1 MFDKNNNQI
10 QHNGNGDIHIDQ
22 SKNIF
27 VNYTD
32 KRNNNSSNDSSNEI
46 VYGGFLAIILAIILS
61 FSSTALDFTKNH
73 IVLLT
78 GIQILLLVL
87 VNLFVYF
94 KSKDIK
100 TLVTELIPSIFA
112 PISTVHAITQ
122 TPAQI
127 QQFLNQIKVPF
138 DKNNLG
144 DSTGVAIKNFFNA
157 VNQQDS
163 QSIPALSLLYIIIV
177 ALLVISPLIISYN
190 AYFKKSVKNIA
201 SIFITIAYWIFV
213 FVSILLR

>member
-1 MFDKNNNQI
+1 MFDKNSNQI

-46 VYGGFLAIILAIILS
+46 VFGGFLAIILAIILS

-78 GIQILLLVL
+78 GIQILLLVI

-138 DKNNLG
+138 NKNNLG
-144 DSTGVAIKNFFNA
+144 DSTGVAIKTFFNA

-213 FVSILLR
+213 FVNILLR

>member
-1 MFDKNNNQI
+1 MFDKNSNQI

-46 VYGGFLAIILAIILS
+46 VFGGFLAIILAIILS

-78 GIQILLLVL
+78 GIQILLLVI

-112 PISTVHAITQ
+112 PISTVHAIT
-122 TPAQI
+122 
-127 QQFLNQIKVPF
+127 
-138 DKNNLG
+138 
-144 DSTGVAIKNFFNA
+144 
-157 VNQQDS
+157 
-163 QSIPALSLLYIIIV
+163 
-177 ALLVISPLIISYN
+177 
-190 AYFKKSVKNIA
+190 
-201 SIFITIAYWIFV
+201 
-213 FVSILLR
+213 

>member
-1 MFDKNNNQI
+1 MFDKNSNQI

-46 VYGGFLAIILAIILS
+46 VFGGFLAIILAIILS

-163 QSIPALSLLYIIIV
+163 QSIPALSLFYIIIV

-190 AYFKKSVKNIA
+190 AYFKKSVKNIT